1 MNVNVLQ
8 ETRRVSVYILILLC
22 LLEIRRHPRSKILT
36 STSTIIFPMITG
48 ADICPIPFIA
58 KAKPD
63 IVEAC
68 LQRKKNIIA
77 CYSFMITS

>member
-1 MNVNVLQ
+1 
-8 ETRRVSVYILILLC
+8 
-22 LLEIRRHPRSKILT
+22 
-36 STSTIIFPMITG
+36 MITG

-68 LQRKKNIIA
+68 LQRKKISLHVIA
-77 CYSFMITS
+77 L

>member
-1 MNVNVLQ
+1 
-8 ETRRVSVYILILLC
+8 
-22 LLEIRRHPRSKILT
+22 
-36 STSTIIFPMITG
+36 MITG

-77 CYSFMITS
+77 CYSFMITRTS